1 MYLFFSPKT
10 MILRLK
16 IPLPK
21 EEAAFSSEPTLDH
34 PNLVKVVGR
43 YP

>member
-21 EEAAFSSEPTLDH
+21 EEAAFSSEPTLNH
-34 PNLVKVVGR
+34 PNLAKSVKH
-43 YP
+43 YL